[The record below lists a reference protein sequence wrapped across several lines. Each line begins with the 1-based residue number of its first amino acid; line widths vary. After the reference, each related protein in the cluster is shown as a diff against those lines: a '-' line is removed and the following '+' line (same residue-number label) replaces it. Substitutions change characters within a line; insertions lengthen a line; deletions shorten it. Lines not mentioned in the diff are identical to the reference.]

1 MREAKK
7 SFGLSTK
14 IISLTVTVIA
24 VVVAANYVVFAR
36 GMNKSARDAL
46 MEKAAAFTAVAD
58 ESKNHASRLQ
68 MSGSIDTEALLAEAL
83 EAAKAGKSYAD
94 SRFYQTIPVVV
105 GWTAA
110 QKAAAREGLDFKVP
124 AFEARNP
131 KNTPETGSFREGLL
145 RDLNK
150 QVRSGGEPSL
160 GRIDSKTNTLHYMRA
175 IKLDETCMSCHGD
188 PAKYDIRD
196 AQGNFDGKDALGFKM
211 EGWKPGDM
219 HGAYEVSMPLT
230 KADAAVAGDIKSALF
245 VTVPLVAAAVGLF
258 VFALRVLLDRPLN
271 ALVAMVKDVAT
282 GDGDLTKR
290 LNLNRGDEIGTL
302 AHWFDVFMGNLHKII
317 GEVTGST
324 RQVAAAATEIAANSE
339 QMAAGLTRQ
348 AQQAA
353 QVSAA
358 IEEMSATVTEV
369 AGKSSEASSAAQ
381 ASNQDAATGGDVV
394 RQTVDE
400 MRGIADQ
407 VNQSAQAVS
416 ELGRKGEQIGQII
429 SVINDIA
436 DQTNLLAL
444 NAAIEAARAG
454 EHGRG
459 FAVVADE
466 VRKLAERTTAATKEV
481 AQSIGEIQTET
492 GVAVRRIETG
502 SKRVSRGVDLANS
515 AGEALSRIVSSSN
528 SMTSMVN
535 SIASAA
541 EEQAAASQE
550 IAKSIEAIN
559 TVTRESTEGAS
570 QASKAAADLSGQAE
584 KLLSLVAR
592 FKI

>member
-1 MREAKK
+1 MTEAKK

-14 IISLTVTVIA
+14 IICLSIAVIA
-24 VVVAANYVVFAR
+24 VVVVANYVVFVH

-58 ESKNHASRLQ
+58 EAKNHASALQ
-68 MSGSIDTEALLAEAL
+68 ASGSVDTETLLAEAV
-83 EAAKAGKSYAD
+83 EASKSGKSYTD
-94 SRFYQTIPVVV
+94 TRFYQTIPVVV

-110 QKAAAREGLDFKVP
+110 QKAASREGLDFKVP
-124 AFEARNP
+124 AFEPRNP
-131 KNTPETGSFREGLL
+131 KNAPEPGSFREELF
-145 RDLNK
+145 RDLTN
-150 QVRSGGEPSL
+150 QVRSGGDASL
-160 GRIDSKTNTLHYMRA
+160 GRIDPKTNTLHYMRA
-175 IKLDETCMSCHGD
+175 IKLDETCMGCHGD
-188 PAKYDIRD
+188 PAKYDTRD

-230 KADAAVAGDIKSALF
+230 KADAEVTADVKNALF
-245 VTVPLVAAAVGLF
+245 VTIPLVAIAVGIF
-258 VFALRVLLDRPLN
+258 VFVMRVLLTRPLN
-271 ALVAMVKDVAT
+271 NLIAMVKDVAT

-290 LNLNRGDEIGTL
+290 LNLTRGDEIGAL
-302 AHWFDVFMGNLHKII
+302 AHWFDIFMGNLHKII
-317 GEVTGST
+317 GEVSGST
-324 RQVAAAATEIAANSE
+324 RQVAAAATQIAASSE
-339 QMAAGLTRQ
+339 QMAAGLSRQ
-348 AQQAA
+348 TQQAA

-369 AGKSSEASSAAQ
+369 AGKSSEASHAAQ
-381 ASNQDAATGGDVV
+381 ASNKDAAKGGDVV
-394 RQTVDE
+394 RQTVEE

-407 VNQSAQAVS
+407 VTQSAQAVS

-466 VRKLAERTTAATKEV
+466 VRKLAERTTTATKEV
-481 AQSIGEIQTET
+481 AQSIGEIQSET
-492 GVAVRRIETG
+492 GVAVERIETG

-515 AGEALSRIVSSSN
+515 AGEALSRIVASSD
-528 SMTSMVN
+528 SMASMVQ
-535 SIASAA
+535 SIASAS

-559 TVTRESTEGAS
+559 AVTRESTEGAS
-570 QASKAAADLSGQAE
+570 QASKAAADLSNQAE
-584 KLLSLVAR
+584 KLQSLVSR
-592 FKI
+592 FKL